1 MNVSE
6 VLALSS
12 KSLAFLGD
20 SVHSAY
26 VREAILKRSDVDV
39 NELARFE
46 NRYVCARAQANMC
59 KALTG
64 FLSDTEESVVR
75 RAINAKTNNKA
86 KNAARHEYRLATG
99 YEALLGFLR
108 LTENEARLKEILEK
122 TNREEFIVWQ

>member
-12 KSLAFLGD
+12 RALAFLGD

-26 VREAILKRSDVDV
+26 VREADLKRSDIDI
-39 NELARFE
+39 NELARLE

-59 KALTG
+59 KALAG
-64 FLSDTEESVVR
+64 FLSDTEESVIR
-75 RAINAKTNNKA
+75 RAVNTKTNNKA
-86 KNAARHEYRLATG
+86 KNAARQEYRLATG

-108 LTENEARLKEILEK
+108 LTGNEPRLREILEK
-122 TNREEFIVWQ
+122 TNREEYTV